1 MWQKGR
7 QGEKAGN
14 QNHCCDHVAQDH
26 CCGNAAH
33 QKSQQP
39 IVRDGKVGVSRLPEE
54 DTREDHCGNAAHDHC
69 CDNAVHQKSHQPIAR
84 GKVGVA
90 WLCGDTTNIVIRI
103 YPFHFHQM
111 HICKHFT
118 RSSYLSSATRAFPY
132 QPTQRIARRGS
143 SRRGSSVRRSRR
155 RSRLR
160 FRKGI
165 YFWSGLLLS
174 PLYGLLIFQ
183 NRKIISF
190 IILCEKYKRT
200 CSFRLNWNQKTKV
213 MSLIFL
219 HFKRCAMAADL

>member
-1 MWQKGR
+1 MWRKGR

-54 DTREDHCGNAAHDHC
+54 DAREDHCCQCGNVAHDHC
-69 CDNAVHQKSHQPIAR
+69 CDNAVHQPIVR

-118 RSSYLSSATRAFPY
+118 RSSLISPV
-132 QPTQRIARRGS
+132 RRGLS
-143 SRRGSSVRRSRR
+143 PTSPLRGSPEEDHPEEDHPCAEADAEADFVFEKVFTFGPACS
-155 RSRLR
+155 
-160 FRKGI
+160 
-165 YFWSGLLLS
+165 YLL
-174 PLYGLLIFQ
+174 YMD
-183 NRKIISF
+183 
-190 IILCEKYKRT
+190 Y
-200 CSFRLNWNQKTKV
+200 
-213 MSLIFL
+213 
-219 HFKRCAMAADL
+219 